1 MLVSDCTRRLPL
13 ALAGEPASHTRY
25 DRYCIS
31 LESGPKR
38 VMVIPFLKG
47 HRTALFALCSADEG
61 Y

>member
-47 HRTALFALCSADEG
+47 HRTALFALGSAGDG